1 MHTNDDINLLQ
12 MSIDNELQSAYQK
25 KETENPNYI
34 DVLNGKAR
42 RVYDT
47 PDKGI
52 LWGWEVSAYVTTKA
66 IAAGAFLVPLL
77 AIMLGYEISDTT
89 KLISVGLSLVFLG
102 LTGLFL
108 VMDLDRPDRFLNVL
122 LRPQWNSW
130 LVKGGYT
137 ISIFGLL
144 MTVWGAATFFEWNIP
159 ENLFL
164 GLRLSLESSLLS
176 ILHSFLHKPKEE
188 IFGKVLH
195 FHCICSFIVF
205 LQELQFFQF

>member
-1 MHTNDDINLLQ
+1 MTSLNLSSTPHERGVVQRVEYTKRAKSGPGLWNSQARGVGHYAKAAEKLMHSNDDINLLQ

-77 AIMLGYEISDTT
+77 AIMLGYEISN
-89 KLISVGLSLVFLG
+89 KL
-102 LTGLFL
+102 
-108 VMDLDRPDRFLNVL
+108 N
-122 LRPQWNSW
+122 
-130 LVKGGYT
+130 
-137 ISIFGLL
+137 
-144 MTVWGAATFFEWNIP
+144 
-159 ENLFL
+159 
-164 GLRLSLESSLLS
+164 
-176 ILHSFLHKPKEE
+176 
-188 IFGKVLH
+188 
-195 FHCICSFIVF
+195 
-205 LQELQFFQF
+205 

>member
-1 MHTNDDINLLQ
+1 MHSNDDINLLQ

-77 AIMLGYEISDTT
+77 AIMLGYEISNTT

-102 LTGLFL
+102 LNRTVF
-108 VMDLDRPDRFLNVL
+108 
-122 LRPQWNSW
+122 
-130 LVKGGYT
+130 GYGPRQT
-137 ISIFGLL
+137 RQVS
-144 MTVWGAATFFEWNIP
+144 
-159 ENLFL
+159 
-164 GLRLSLESSLLS
+164 
-176 ILHSFLHKPKEE
+176 
-188 IFGKVLH
+188 
-195 FHCICSFIVF
+195 
-205 LQELQFFQF
+205 